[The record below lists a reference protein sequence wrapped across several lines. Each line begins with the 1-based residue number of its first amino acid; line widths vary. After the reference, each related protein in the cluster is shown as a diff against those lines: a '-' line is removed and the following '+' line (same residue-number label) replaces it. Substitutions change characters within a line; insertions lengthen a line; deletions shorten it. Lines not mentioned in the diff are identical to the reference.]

1 MRKLLFG
8 LLLLCGTSL
17 SAQINITP
25 YLPDELEIMYP
36 DAAKVLES
44 KLNNILSVNGI
55 STDMGQS
62 RFVLTGNWTNETK
75 DVVSGAPLQIAYTL
89 NINLYI
95 GDGATGTKYVSETFR
110 VKGVGATEEK
120 AHLAAIRN
128 LQAQSSK
135 MSSFVRKGKD
145 RIVNYYEDN
154 KEKIQAGI
162 RSLVAKYDYEE
173 AVYQLCLV
181 PMECSYYNEVQEM
194 VSSLYPR
201 IIDTQAAA
209 QLTEAKAVWASD
221 QTANGANQV
230 ITLVSQIN
238 PNASCYSEVQDFVN
252 TVTAKVNQINEREY
266 AIYKQN
272 LKHQQEMEKLELQ
285 KNENLQSQRI
295 AAARDIAVAYAKRRP
310 QVILYRTRYWF

>member
-44 KLNNILSVNGI
+44 KLNNILSANDI

-135 MSSFVRKGKD
+135 MSDFVCNGKD
-145 RIVNYYEDN
+145 RIINYYEDN
-154 KEKIQAGI
+154 KEKILAGI
-162 RSLVAKYDYEE
+162 RSLTAKYDYEE

-181 PMECSYYNEVQEM
+181 PMECSYYDEVQEM

-201 IIDTQAAA
+201 IIDSQAAA
-209 QLTEAKAVWASD
+209 QLTEAKAVWAAD
-221 QTANGANQV
+221 QTENGANQV
-230 ITLVSQIN
+230 ISLVSQIN
-238 PNASCYSEVQDFVN
+238 PNASCYPEVQDFVN
-252 TVTAKVNQINEREY
+252 TVTAKINQINEREY

-285 KNENLQSQRI
+285 KSENLQSQRI
-295 AAARDIAVAYAKRRP
+295 AAARDIAVAYAKHQRP
-310 QVILYRTRYWF
+310 VVVYRVRNWF